1 MKRNNER
8 QKAMSIQQFI
18 EVIKFLKQIGS
29 VKELGLFY
37 MGESALNKDLAA
49 FCKLAK
55 EEGFFTFLTTNG
67 TVLRTVVEAIPYI
80 DSLKVSWNYKSQ
92 EDFIKKTN
100 ASDKLYRT
108 IKENIAVFKRECN
121 KHKKK
126 LTVSTVLDSPIS
138 EYTSELA
145 TLQKDDNYF
154 LPLQSQCGLNA
165 VGIDGVVGSTTKMR
179 SSLPCWSLFK
189 GVYVD
194 SDLMLRTCCYGHNQ
208 DHVIGSIHDV
218 DPRVIPGKVMQ
229 MRQLQLIGKIPDEC
243 KQCLRSLA

>member
-1 MKRNNER
+1 MKIADSVLARVDAISDNTSLSVNMMPTSAKVEICGKCTLACEFCYQKIMKRNNER

-108 IKENIAVFKRECN
+108 IKENIAVFKGECN
-121 KHKKK
+121 KHQKK

-138 EYTSELA
+138 EYMEQQAQLVRCVQA
-145 TLQKDDNYF
+145 
-154 LPLQSQCGLNA
+154 CR
-165 VGIDGVVGSTTKMR
+165 VGHFS
-179 SSLPCWSLFK
+179 
-189 GVYVD
+189 
-194 SDLMLRTCCYGHNQ
+194 
-208 DHVIGSIHDV
+208 
-218 DPRVIPGKVMQ
+218 KVCMQ
-229 MRQLQLIGKIPDEC
+229 TVT
-243 KQCLRSLA
+243 